1 MEKHYRIHMVDVY
14 VSYYTVNWSLSNGVL
29 DDISLMNSTINSQ
42 SHEP

>member
-29 DDISLMNSTINSQ
+29 DIISLMNPTINS
-42 SHEP
+42 